1 MGDNE
6 NLDEGATNAITQL
19 SGWYEQ
25 GSAFLLAEGPG
36 WLARL
41 LAAIVLLG
49 LGWMAA
55 RVARSLMTTA
65 MTRTKMDDTLAKFLA
80 NVGYSLLVI
89 LVVVAALN
97 VLGVDT
103 TSVAAMLAA
112 AGLAVGLA
120 LQGQLSNFAAG
131 VIMIMFR
138 LFRVG
143 DFIEAGGTTGIV
155 EEIKIFHTQLRSADN
170 KQLILPNSSI
180 TSGLI
185 TNFSA
190 KPTRRIDLTIG
201 CGYDDDLRAVK
212 QFLVSTIQ
220 TETRVLADPAPEV
233 RVLELADNSVNF
245 SLRAWV
251 NSPDWWATKCDLV
264 EAIKLGFDEHGFN
277 IPYPQRDVHLHQ
289 VDNEKAG

>member
-6 NLDEGATNAITQL
+6 NLDEGATDAITQL

-36 WLARL
+36 WAARIL
-41 LAAIVLLG
+41 GAVLLFAV
-49 LGWMAA
+49 GWMVSC
-55 RVARSLMTTA
+55 VARSLLIGA
-65 MTRTKMDDTLAKFLA
+65 MTRTKLDDTLAKFLA
-80 NVGYSLLVI
+80 NLAYSLMVI

-143 DFIEAGGTTGIV
+143 DFIEAGGTAGIV
-155 EEIKIFHTQLRSADN
+155 EEIKIFHTQLRSLDN

-185 TNFSA
+185 TNYSA

-212 QFLVSTIQ
+212 QFLNAAVQ
-220 TETRVLADPAPEV
+220 ADTRVLADPEPEV
-233 RVLELADNSVNF
+233 RVMELGANSVDF
-245 SLRAWV
+245 TVRVWV
-251 NSPDWWATKCDLV
+251 NSPDWWPAKCDLT

-277 IPYPQRDVHLHQ
+277 IPYPQSDVYLHR
-289 VDNEKAG
+289 VDTEKAG

>member
-6 NLDEGATNAITQL
+6 NLVEGATNAITQL
-19 SGWYEQ
+19 GGWYEQ
-25 GSAFLLAEGPG
+25 GSVFLLTEGPG

-41 LAAIVLLG
+41 LGAVLL
-49 LGWMAA
+49 LVVGWMAS
-55 RVARSLMTTA
+55 RVARSLLLGA
-65 MTRTKMDDTLAKFLA
+65 MSRTKLDDTLAKFLA
-80 NVGYSLLVI
+80 NVAYSLLVI
-89 LVVVAALN
+89 LVVVASLN
-97 VLGVDT
+97 VLKVDT
-103 TSVAAMLAA
+103 TSIAAMLAA

-120 LQGQLSNFAAG
+120 LQGQLANFAAG

-220 TETRVLADPAPEV
+220 TDTRVLADPAPEV
-233 RVLELADNSVNF
+233 RVLELGDNSVNF
-245 SLRAWV
+245 SVRAWV
-251 NSPDWWATKCDLV
+251 NSPDWWPTKCDLV

-289 VDNEKAG
+289 VDN

>member
-1 MGDNE
+1 
-6 NLDEGATNAITQL
+6 
-19 SGWYEQ
+19 
-25 GSAFLLAEGPG
+25 LL
-36 WLARL
+36 
-41 LAAIVLLG
+41 IVL
-49 LGWMAA
+49 
-55 RVARSLMTTA
+55 VA
-65 MTRTKMDDTLAKFLA
+65 
-80 NVGYSLLVI
+80 
-89 LVVVAALN
+89 VAALN

-112 AGLAVGLA
+112 AGLAIGLA
-120 LQGQLSNFAAG
+120 LQGQLANFAAG

-143 DFIEAGGTTGIV
+143 DFIEAGGTSGIV
-155 EEIKIFHTQLRSADN
+155 EEIKIFHTQLRSLDN

-190 KPTRRIDLTIG
+190 KPTRRVDLTIG

-212 QFLVSTIQ
+212 QFLIDTLQ
-220 TETRVLADPAPEV
+220 TDTRVLADPAPEV
-233 RVLELADNSVNF
+233 RVLDLGESSVNF
-245 SLRAWV
+245 TVRAWV
-251 NSPDWWATKCDLV
+251 NAPDFWATRCDTI

-289 VDNEKAG
+289 VEAK